1 MSYIVSNKTPNVE
14 VRVSLE
20 EIEGRTIYNGHVLA
34 IPDNILDQILTYS
47 YERYTNRYFFVDYVI
62 WDEKYQMQP
71 LTSQMTDC
79 YFNHRDNL
87 EGLRKSFDTLLKL
100 LQSKFGKSRRIY
112 IVEI

>member
-1 MSYIVSNKTPNVE
+1 MSYIVSNKTPNIE
-14 VRVSLE
+14 IRVSFE
-20 EIEGRTIYNGHVLA
+20 EIEGTSIFTGHILA
-34 IPDNILDQILTYS
+34 IPDDLLATILTYS

-87 EGLRKSFDTLLKL
+87 EGLKKSFDTLLKL
-100 LQSKFGKSRRIY
+100 MEIKFGKSRRIY